1 MAKKIKKYLCSL
13 CFAMACL
20 CINLAANAQSGLIKE
35 HEPARNTV
43 WEGKIERNI
52 RFLADSICQGRAT
65 GTRGNAEAAFRIVRQ
80 FGKAGLLAFDST
92 YVKHFYAGK
101 GLVGH
106 NIVGMIPGSVKYPNS
121 RYVVVGAH
129 YDHLGNLGGNVYPGA
144 DANASGTVALT
155 CLADMFSAMKTIG
168 RTFTSNIIFVAFD
181 AKEMDMAGSQ
191 AFFEMI
197 ERGDLK
203 DPLTGKTI
211 TKDKIR
217 LMVNIDQIGTTLAP
231 IHKDRKDYLIMLGS
245 GSLPRDRKDALQLC
259 NRMYDIKLDIGLD
272 YYGSE
277 TFTKIFY
284 RLSDQRV
291 FVDNKIPAVL
301 FTSGITMNTN
311 RTRDT
316 AETISLDVMKKRIYL
331 IYHWLTKM
339 L

>member
-43 WEGKIERNI
+43 WEGKIDRNI

-65 GTRGNAEAAFRIVRQ
+65 GTRGNAEAAFRIIRQ

-106 NIVGMIPGSVKYPNS
+106 NFVGMIPGSVKYPNS
-121 RYVVVGAH
+121 RYVIVGAH
-129 YDHLGNLGGNVYPGA
+129 Y
-144 DANASGTVALT
+144 

-217 LMVNIDQIGTTLAP
+217 LMVNIDQIGTTLSP

-245 GSLPRDRKDALQLC
+245 GSLPRDRKDVLQLC

-277 TFTKIFY
+277 RFTKIFY

>member
-1 MAKKIKKYLCSL
+1 
-13 CFAMACL
+13 
-20 CINLAANAQSGLIKE
+20 
-35 HEPARNTV
+35 
-43 WEGKIERNI
+43 
-52 RFLADSICQGRAT
+52 
-65 GTRGNAEAAFRIVRQ
+65 
-80 FGKAGLLAFDST
+80 
-92 YVKHFYAGK
+92 
-101 GLVGH
+101 
-106 NIVGMIPGSVKYPNS
+106 
-121 RYVVVGAH
+121 
-129 YDHLGNLGGNVYPGA
+129 
-144 DANASGTVALT
+144 
-155 CLADMFSAMKTIG
+155 
-168 RTFTSNIIFVAFD
+168 
-181 AKEMDMAGSQ
+181 
-191 AFFEMI
+191 
-197 ERGDLK
+197 
-203 DPLTGKTI
+203 
-211 TKDKIR
+211 
-217 LMVNIDQIGTTLAP
+217 MVNIDQVGTTLAP

-245 GSLPRDRKDALQLC
+245 GSLPRDRKDVLQLC

>member
-1 MAKKIKKYLCSL
+1 
-13 CFAMACL
+13 
-20 CINLAANAQSGLIKE
+20 
-35 HEPARNTV
+35 
-43 WEGKIERNI
+43 
-52 RFLADSICQGRAT
+52 
-65 GTRGNAEAAFRIVRQ
+65 
-80 FGKAGLLAFDST
+80 
-92 YVKHFYAGK
+92 
-101 GLVGH
+101 
-106 NIVGMIPGSVKYPNS
+106 
-121 RYVVVGAH
+121 
-129 YDHLGNLGGNVYPGA
+129 
-144 DANASGTVALT
+144 
-155 CLADMFSAMKTIG
+155 MFSAMKTIG

-217 LMVNIDQIGTTLAP
+217 LMVNIDQVGTTLAP